1 MYSNKKYALCGQSYG
16 ILTFFKM
23 KEKTPLQL
31 GDGLDALPDYSL
43 SAVRFQQIR
52 FQGYFVASNDEKTSL
67 IQPVSHIWINEL

>member
-1 MYSNKKYALCGQSYG
+1 
-16 ILTFFKM
+16 M